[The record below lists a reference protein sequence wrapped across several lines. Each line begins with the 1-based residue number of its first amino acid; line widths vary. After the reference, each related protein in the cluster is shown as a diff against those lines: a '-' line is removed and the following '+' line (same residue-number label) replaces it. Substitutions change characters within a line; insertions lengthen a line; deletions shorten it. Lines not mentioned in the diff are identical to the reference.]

1 MMTRWLCVGLYL
13 SFSMNAWA
21 EMEATFSSSN
31 DGLSG
36 DGFVS
41 GSFSDL
47 GSYDG
52 FFDHI
57 PVVVTPSK
65 MPQPRVD
72 VSSTLSVLDGEF
84 IRRINMQYVEDLLQ
98 FVPGFS
104 VAPYK
109 SSSQKEASYHGTQLD
124 QYRRIQVL
132 VNGRSVYSVGLARV
146 EWATLPLSIE
156 DVARVEINRGPNA
169 ASYGINS
176 YFAVVNI
183 ITRSPL
189 ETLGDSITAY
199 SGSRG
204 DYRLYGQHSGLNDDW
219 SYRAS
224 ASTNNVSGFDKDA
237 DGDKRHDGHRSTM
250 GNVFI
255 QKETSNSFFDLDI
268 GASSLKDKVEPME
281 YSLGSNLGG
290 VDTNKP
296 MRLVDREHIKA
307 SYSKQVSSTHEL
319 KIQYY
324 YDQSDLDEYHE
335 ARLSRVF
342 YNSAF
347 GASGGSDDVDVSYL
361 IDLLETRHDIELQST
376 WEASKK
382 LRLISA
388 IGYRWDEA
396 ESESFLSGKA
406 SDEVFRLSSNMEY
419 LAGDR
424 WVVNAGAMFE
434 RSQMGG
440 KFLSPKFG
448 VTYKLSEQES
458 IRFNTSKAV
467 RTPDLSDQYFK
478 WHYVLS
484 SGEES
489 FTAYADKGEEEE
501 KITSY
506 EVGYYHYWPSEGL
519 SLDVKLYH
527 DEVQDMVLSQKKFTA
542 YQADAPV
549 EEGVVEDVNI
559 NGVELELDWR
569 FRSGAITRF
578 TYAYQ
583 DTQTDNA
590 SLKEATTPVMV
601 SFFGSLPLTDRW
613 TVQSYYWYGKEFGG
627 NDYELL
633 NAWFSYRLSLG
644 GYSKATMGVG
654 AETRLDDNAL
664 VSKHNNMTED
674 TFAYVFTN
682 ITF

>member
-1 MMTRWLCVGLYL
+1 MTMMTRWLCVSLCL
-13 SFSMNAWA
+13 PFSMSTWA
-21 EMEATFSSSN
+21 EMDDSSFR
-31 DGLSG
+31 G
-36 DGFVS
+36 DALYENTAG
-41 GSFSDL
+41 GSFSDM
-47 GSYDG
+47 SAYDG

-65 MPQPRVD
+65 MSQPRVD

-156 DVARVEINRGPNA
+156 DVARVEVNRGPNA

-204 DYRLYGQHSGLNDDW
+204 DYRLYGQHSGLNGDW

-224 ASTNNVSGFDKDA
+224 ASTNAVHGFDKDYYGE
-237 DGDKRHDGHRSTM
+237 DRHDGHRSTM

-268 GASSLKDKVEPME
+268 GASSLKDKVDPMR
-281 YSLGSNLGG
+281 YDIGSISGG
-290 VDTNKP
+290 RDTNNP
-296 MRLVDREHIKA
+296 MRLVDREHIKF
-307 SYSKQVSSTHEL
+307 SYSKQVSPTHEL
-319 KIQYY
+319 KVQYY
-324 YDQSDLDEYHE
+324 YDQSDLGEYHE
-335 ARLSRVF
+335 ARLNKDF
-342 YNSAF
+342 YNAAFSASS
-347 GASGGSDDVDVSYL
+347 ADDVDVSYL

-396 ESESFLSGKA
+396 ESESFLSGTA

-419 LAGDR
+419 RASDL
-424 WVVNAGAMFE
+424 WIVNAGAMFE
-434 RSQMGG
+434 RSEMGG
-440 KFLSPKFG
+440 EFLSPKLG
-448 VTYKLSEQES
+448 MTYKLSEQES
-458 IRFNTSKAV
+458 VRFNVSKAV

-484 SGEES
+484 NGKES
-489 FTAYADKGEEEE
+489 FTNYAVNGEEEE

-506 EVGYYHYWPSEGL
+506 ELGYYQYWASHGV

-527 DEVQDMVLSQKKFTA
+527 DEIEDMVLSKKLFTA
-542 YQADAPV
+542 LNADAPI

-559 NGVELELDWR
+559 NGLELELDWR

-590 SLKEATTPVMV
+590 SLLKATTPVML
-601 SFFGSLPLTDRW
+601 SFFGSLPLAERW
-613 TVQSYYWYGKEFGG
+613 AIQSYYWYGKELGG
-627 NDYELL
+627 KDYELL
-633 NAWFSYRLSLG
+633 NTWLSYRLSLG
-644 GYSKATMGVG
+644 GYSKATMGFG
-654 AETRLDDNAL
+654 AETRLDNNAL
-664 VSKHNNMTED
+664 VSKHNNITED
-674 TFAYVFTN
+674 TFAYVYTN

>member
-1 MMTRWLCVGLYL
+1 MMMRCWLCVGLCL
-13 SFSMNAWA
+13 SFIVNAWA
-21 EMEATFSSSN
+21 EVDALQSTENNFSA
-31 DGLSG
+31 
-36 DGFVS
+36 
-41 GSFSDL
+41 GSFSNL

-52 FFDHI
+52 FFGHI

-65 MPQPRVD
+65 MSQPRVD

-132 VNGRSVYSVGLARV
+132 VNGRSVYSAGLARV

-156 DVARVEINRGPNA
+156 DVARVEVNRGPNA

-176 YFAVVNI
+176 FFAVVNI

-204 DYRLYGQHSGLNDDW
+204 DYRLYGQHSGLNGDW

-224 ASTNNVSGFDKDA
+224 ASTNAVHGFDEDFYGE
-237 DGDKRHDGHRSTM
+237 DRHDGHRSTM

-255 QKETSNSFFDLDI
+255 QRETASSFFDLDI
-268 GASSLKDKVEPME
+268 GASSLKGKVDPTE
-281 YSLGSNLGG
+281 YESDSPTGSY
-290 VDTNKP
+290 DTNNP

-307 SYSKQVSSTHEL
+307 SYSKQVSSAHEL
-319 KIQYY
+319 KVQYY
-324 YDQSDLDEYHE
+324 YDQSDLSEYHE
-335 ARLSRVF
+335 ARL
-342 YNSAF
+342 NSAF
-347 GASGGSDDVDVSYL
+347 YSSTFGGASLGRDYVDVSYSVG
-361 IDLLETRHDIELQST
+361 LLETRHDIELQST
-376 WEASKK
+376 WEASRK

-388 IGYRWDEA
+388 IGYRWDKA
-396 ESESFLSGKA
+396 ESENFLSGKA

-419 LAGDR
+419 RASDNWL
-424 WVVNAGAMFE
+424 VNAGAMFE

-440 KFLSPKFG
+440 DFLSPKFG
-448 VTYKLSEQES
+448 MTYKLSEQES
-458 IRFNTSKAV
+458 VRFNVSKAV

-484 SGEES
+484 NGEES
-489 FTAYADKGEEEE
+489 FTTYADNGEEEE

-506 EVGYYHYWPSEGL
+506 EIGYYHYWASHGL

-527 DEVQDMVLSQKKFTA
+527 DEVQDMVLSKKLFTA
-542 YQADAPV
+542 FNADTPI

-559 NGVELELDWR
+559 NGIELEFDWR
-569 FRSGAITRF
+569 FQSGAITRF

-583 DTQTDNA
+583 DTQTENKA
-590 SLKEATTPVMV
+590 LLKATTPVML
-601 SFFGSLPLTDRW
+601 SFFGSVPLAERW
-613 TVQSYYWYGKEFGG
+613 SIQSYYWYGKELGG
-627 NDYELL
+627 KDYEFL
-633 NAWFSYRLSLG
+633 NAWLSYRLSLG

-654 AETRLDDNAL
+654 AETRLDNNAL
-664 VSKHNNMTED
+664 VSRHNNMMED

>member
-1 MMTRWLCVGLYL
+1 MMNRCL
-13 SFSMNAWA
+13 SVAFFLATSINAWA
-21 EMEATFSSSN
+21 EMDDSAFSAN
-31 DGLSG
+31 GLYG
-36 DGFVS
+36 ADFAG
-41 GSFSDL
+41 GSFSDI

-52 FFDHI
+52 FLDHI

-65 MPQPRVD
+65 MSQPRVN

-109 SSSQKEASYHGTQLD
+109 TSSQKEASYHGTQLD

-156 DVARVEINRGPNA
+156 DVARVEVNRGPNA

-189 ETLGDSITAY
+189 ETLGNSITAY

-204 DYRLYGQHSGLNDDW
+204 DYRLYGQHSGLNGDW

-224 ASTNNVSGFDKDA
+224 ASTNAVHGFDKDFYGK
-237 DGDKRHDGHRSTM
+237 DRHDGHSATM

-255 QKETSNSFFDLDI
+255 QKETSSSFFDLDI
-268 GASSLKDKVEPME
+268 GASRLNDKVDPTVYETD
-281 YSLGSNLGG
+281 SSTGSY
-290 VDTNKP
+290 DTNKP
-296 MRLVDREHIKA
+296 MRLVDREHIKV
-307 SYSKQVSSTHEL
+307 SYSKQVASNHEL
-319 KIQYY
+319 KVQYY
-324 YDQSDLDEYHE
+324 YDQSDLGEYHE
-335 ARLSRVF
+335 ARLNGAF
-342 YNSAF
+342 YSSAF
-347 GASGGSDDVDVSYL
+347 DVNPAVGDTDISYV

-376 WEASKK
+376 WEASNK

-396 ESESFLSGKA
+396 VSESFLSGKA
-406 SDEVFRLSSNMEY
+406 SDEVFRLSSNME
-419 LAGDR
+419 LHASNN
-424 WVVNAGAMFE
+424 WLINAGAMFE
-434 RSQMGG
+434 HSQMGG
-440 KFLSPKFG
+440 EFLSPKLG
-448 VTYKLSEQES
+448 MTYKLSEQES
-458 IRFNTSKAV
+458 IRFNVSKAV

-484 SGEES
+484 NGEES
-489 FTAYADKGEEEE
+489 YTTYAKNGEEEE

-506 EVGYYHYWPSEGL
+506 EVGFYRYWPSHGL

-527 DEVQDMVLSQKKFTA
+527 DEVQDMVLSKKLFTA
-542 YQADAPV
+542 FTSDAPI
-549 EEGVVEDVNI
+549 EEGVVEDVDI
-559 NGVELELDWR
+559 NGLEVEFDWR
-569 FRSGAITRF
+569 FQSGAITRF
-578 TYAYQ
+578 TYSYQ

-590 SLKEATTPVMV
+590 ALIKSTTPIML
-601 SFFGSLPLTDRW
+601 SFFGSVPIAERW
-613 TVQSYYWYGKEFGG
+613 AVQSYYWFGKELGG
-627 NDYELL
+627 KNCELL
-633 NAWFSYRLSLG
+633 NTWLSYRLSLG
-644 GYSKATMGVG
+644 GYSKATMGIG
-654 AETRLDDNAL
+654 AETRLDNNAL
-664 VSKHNNMTED
+664 ISKHNNMTED

>member
-1 MMTRWLCVGLYL
+1 MMNRCL
-13 SFSMNAWA
+13 SVVFFLATSMNLWA
-21 EMEATFSSSN
+21 EMAENTVSAN
-31 DGLSG
+31 DLSEVDITG
-36 DGFVS
+36 
-41 GSFSDL
+41 GSFSDI
-47 GSYDG
+47 GAYDG
-52 FFDHI
+52 FFTHI

-65 MPQPRVD
+65 MSQPRVD

-109 SSSQKEASYHGTQLD
+109 TSSQKEASYHGTQLD

-132 VNGRSVYSVGLARV
+132 VNGRSVYSAGLARV

-199 SGSRG
+199 SSSRG
-204 DYRLYGQHSGLNDDW
+204 DYRLYGQHSGLNGDW

-224 ASTNNVSGFDKDA
+224 ASTNAVHGFDKDA
-237 DGDKRHDGHRSTM
+237 NGRDRHDGHGSTM
-250 GNVFI
+250 GNIFI
-255 QKETSNSFFDLDI
+255 QQETSNSFFDLDI
-268 GASSLKDKVEPME
+268 GASYLKDKVDPMQ
-281 YSLGSNLGG
+281 YDIGSFSGG
-290 VDTNKP
+290 YDTNKP
-296 MRLVDREHIKA
+296 MRLVDREHIKLG
-307 SYSKQVSSTHEL
+307 YSKQVTPSHEL

-324 YDQSDLDEYHE
+324 YDQSDLSEYHE
-335 ARLSRVF
+335 ARLTQDF
-342 YNSAF
+342 YNTAF
-347 GASGGSDDVDVSYL
+347 DASISGDIDVSYY

-376 WEASKK
+376 WEASNK

-396 ESESFLSGKA
+396 VSENFLSGKE
-406 SDEVFRLSSNMEY
+406 SDEVFRLSSNLEY
-419 LAGDR
+419 RATDNWLI
-424 WVVNAGAMFE
+424 NTGAMFE

-440 KFLSPKFG
+440 EFLSPKLG
-448 VTYKLSEQES
+448 MTYKLSEQES
-458 IRFNTSKAV
+458 VRFNVSKAV
-467 RTPDLSDQYFK
+467 RTPDISDQYFK

-484 SGEES
+484 NGKQSYTTYAANGE
-489 FTAYADKGEEEE
+489 DEE

-506 EVGYYHYWPSEGL
+506 EIGYYHYWASHGL

-527 DEVQDMVLSQKKFTA
+527 DEIQDMVLSNKRFTA
-542 YQADAPV
+542 LMKDSPI
-549 EEGVVEDVNI
+549 EEGVVEDVDI
-559 NGVELELDWR
+559 NGLEVEFDWR

-578 TYAYQ
+578 TYSYQ

-590 SLKEATTPVMV
+590 TLINSTTPIML
-601 SFFGSLPLTDRW
+601 SFFGSLPIAERW
-613 TVQSYYWYGKEFGG
+613 AIQSYYWYGKELGG
-627 NDYELL
+627 QNYEFL
-633 NAWFSYRLSLG
+633 NAWLSYRLSLG
-644 GYSKATMGVG
+644 GYSKATMGIG
-654 AETRLDDNAL
+654 AETRLDNNAL
-664 VSKHNNMTED
+664 VSRHNNMTED